1 VITVPDT
8 TTDETS
14 EHVTFSQA
22 LQESMELHGE

>member
-1 VITVPDT
+1 MTLSH
-8 TTDETS
+8 TDDHGS

>member
-1 VITVPDT
+1 VITLSLND
-8 TTDETS
+8 DQSS

>member
-1 VITVPDT
+1 VITLSHTADQS
-8 TTDETS
+8 S

>member
-1 VITVPDT
+1 VITVPD

>member
-1 VITVPDT
+1 VIPLSDT
-8 TTDETS
+8 ADQSS